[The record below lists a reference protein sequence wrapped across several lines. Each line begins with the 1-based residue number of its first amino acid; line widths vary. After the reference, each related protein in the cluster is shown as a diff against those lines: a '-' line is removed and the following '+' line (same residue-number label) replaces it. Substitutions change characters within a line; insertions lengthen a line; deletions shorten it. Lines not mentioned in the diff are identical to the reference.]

1 VNDRTEAVKAYLL
14 DLQDR
19 ICAALEVEDG
29 GARFVEDAWTR
40 PGGGGGRTRVI
51 ENGALIEKGGVNFSH
66 VHGDSLPPSASA
78 HRPELA
84 GRSFEALGVSLVIH
98 PHNPYVPTS
107 HANVRF
113 FIAEKDGEEPVWW
126 FGGGFDLTPYYGA
139 EEDCVHWHRVARDA
153 CAPVRRRG
161 LSAITDCP

>member
-66 VHGDSLPPSASA
+66 VHGDSLPPSVLSPSRRPSSSFFRVFTAPARRARSVSSSA
-78 HRPELA
+78 MR
-84 GRSFEALGVSLVIH
+84 
-98 PHNPYVPTS
+98 
-107 HANVRF
+107 
-113 FIAEKDGEEPVWW
+113 
-126 FGGGFDLTPYYGA
+126 
-139 EEDCVHWHRVARDA
+139 
-153 CAPVRRRG
+153 
-161 LSAITDCP
+161 